1 MNKSILIAACSFAC
15 IALDAYAQV
24 GLGGGAV
31 GALGTNGAAS
41 ATGGLGSG
49 IRTGATARG
58 AELRDTGQL
67 GVETRA
73 PGAAASTSAG
83 TDANASGNN
92 VRTET
97 NATGSA
103 STPIIG
109 GSSWGGAQT
118 DIKK

>member
-1 MNKSILIAACSFAC
+1 MKKSLLIAACSFAC

-49 IRTGATARG
+49 IRTGATSRG

-83 TDANASGNN
+83 TDANASGN

-103 STPIIG
+103 STPPVAPPIG
-109 GSSWGGAQT
+109 GSVWGGGQ
-118 DIKK
+118 K